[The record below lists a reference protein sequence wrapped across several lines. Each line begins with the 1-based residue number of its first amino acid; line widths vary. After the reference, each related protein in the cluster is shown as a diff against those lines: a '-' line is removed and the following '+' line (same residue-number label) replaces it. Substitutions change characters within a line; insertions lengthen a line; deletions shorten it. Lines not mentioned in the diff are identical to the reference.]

1 MRRPDGND
9 TLVKE
14 GEHALLARAD
24 AAELVVPY
32 EDEQLTPLSA
42 QSLATATSELVEKIA
57 ITQDAVADAFAEQ
70 AQGKL
75 RFDLDQNIWLAWNAA
90 RWTAGGKHVGFQF
103 ARRLARQAAAGG
115 KPSELREAGKAA
127 FAAGVEKFAQ
137 GDERLAVQSDAW
149 NRDPFLLG
157 TPAGTV
163 DLRTGDL
170 RKARPEDGITKLAAV
185 APLDQAECPRF
196 KEFLDF
202 ATGRDKKLARYL
214 QQVAGYCLTG
224 DVREQALWFFYG
236 NGGNGK
242 GTFVNTIADVMG
254 DYATVAAMDTFTA
267 SKNDRHTTDLAML
280 RGARLVR
287 ASETENGRA
296 WAEARIK
303 QLTGGDPITA
313 RFMRQDNF
321 TFLPQFKLIFLGNH
335 KPVLHNVDEA
345 ARRRFNIIPFDQ
357 KPPRR
362 DPDLSEK
369 LRAEAPAILRWM
381 IDGCLDWQRNGLQKP
396 ERVSTATDS
405 YFADQDLF
413 QQWLDEECNA
423 EPGNQYRK
431 EARGKLFESWKAYA
445 ARAGIQ
451 AGEGRGFADTMQSR
465 GFLPC
470 KGTGGIRM
478 YSGVELRIP
487 ERNWHDQ

>member
-1 MRRPDGND
+1 MKRPDPNEILQAQG
-9 TLVKE
+9 
-14 GEHALLARAD
+14 GD
-24 AAELVVPY
+24 AVIAAHDYAEDFAP
-32 EDEQLTPLSA
+32 DEEPLPLPA
-42 QSLATATSELVEKIA
+42 QSLRIATAELVEKVA
-57 ITQDAVADAFAEQ
+57 ITQDAVAEAFAVQ

-75 RFDLDQNIWLAWNAA
+75 RFDLDRGIWLAWNEV
-90 RWTAGGKHVGFQF
+90 RWAAGGKHIGFQF
-103 ARRLARQAAAGG
+103 ARRLARLAAAGG

-137 GDERLAVQSDAW
+137 GDERLAVRSDAW
-149 NRDPFLLG
+149 DRDPFLLG

-170 RKARPEDGITKLAAV
+170 RKAVPGDSITKLTGV
-185 APLDQAECPRF
+185 APAKRADCPRF
-196 KEFLDF
+196 TEFLSF
-202 ATGRDKKLARYL
+202 TTERDPQLMRYL

-236 NGGNGK
+236 GGGNGK
-242 GTFVNTIADVMG
+242 GTFVNAIAEVMG

-267 SKNDRHTTDLAML
+267 SKGDRHTTDLAML

-287 ASETENGRA
+287 ASETEKGRA

-321 TFLPQFKLIFLGNH
+321 TFMPQFKLIFLGNH

-345 ARRRFNIIPFDQ
+345 AKRRFNIIPFDQ

-362 DPDLSEK
+362 DPDLAEK
-369 LRAEAPAILRWM
+369 LRAEGPAILRWM
-381 IDGCLDWQRNGLQKP
+381 IDGCLDWQQHGLQKP
-396 ERVSTATDS
+396 DRVSTATAA

-423 EPGNQYRK
+423 EPGNSHRK
-431 EARGKLFESWKAYA
+431 EARAKLFDSWKAYA
-445 ARAGIQ
+445 ARAGVQ

-465 GFLPC
+465 GFVPC

-478 YSGVELRIP
+478 YSGVELQVKQDH
-487 ERNWHDQ
+487 WHDR